1 MKKLIIAASLAAT
14 TLAGPALAAVGDSTG
29 TVTIDG
35 SVADRCLFTTP
46 NGTISLGELS
56 LSGSDTNPG
65 KLNAAAVDGQ
75 SATLVGWCNG
85 TSAKI
90 TVEAE
95 AIVNSDFTGSP
106 PSGFSRV
113 INYTATANADG
124 EDATDSSTD
133 AGAGDPAG
141 VGIFTGEMT
150 VTLSNASAGSDL
162 LVAGAYSGQVLVTLS
177 PDVTPPS
184 N

>member
-1 MKKLIIAASLAAT
+1 MKKLTIALAALAAT
-14 TLAGPALAAVGDSTG
+14 TLASPALAADSTG
-29 TVTIDG
+29 TVSIDG

-46 NGTISLGELS
+46 NDTISLGELS
-56 LSGSDTNPG
+56 LGGSDTDAG

-95 AIVNSDFTGSP
+95 AIVNDDFTGSP
-106 PSGFSRV
+106 PTGFSRV

-133 AGAGDPAG
+133 EGAGAPVG
-141 VGIFTGEMT
+141 VGIFTGEVT
-150 VTLSNASAGSDL
+150 VTLSDSSAGSDL